1 MSQQIKS
8 DLESITTDDC
18 GLHVNSLPNCF
29 PEISSCVTM
38 KYNAYERTYKK
49 NKSSLNTNSFRI
61 EALLACNEKNICDS
75 NVKNNVYQTDEFYN
89 SESNSGTLSSSSE
102 TSSCISPGCE
112 NEKDFLEETNITSSD
127 FSKNR
132 MFASYCSVL
141 SPNMIEI
148 APSVSE
154 KSDAYPSLYVEN
166 IRNQFS
172 YIQLPAMNLSTQPY
186 IYYPRL
192 SEIDTAGTHP
202 AYGKSRRPR
211 TAFSSQQ
218 LLELEK
224 QFKVSKY
231 LSRPKRYEV
240 ANQLHL
246 TETQVKIWF
255 QNRRMKWK
263 RSKKLSDSKKI
274 CREKVNNEEY
284 VEITASKTTSH
295 SSHLNHRLSE
305 SISNLDSYNKCKKN
319 SAASPITCFVRGK
332 SDIYDKF
339 VINNK

>member
-1 MSQQIKS
+1 M
-8 DLESITTDDC
+8 E
-18 GLHVNSLPNCF
+18 
-29 PEISSCVTM
+29 
-38 KYNAYERTYKK
+38 
-49 NKSSLNTNSFRI
+49 
-61 EALLACNEKNICDS
+61 
-75 NVKNNVYQTDEFYN
+75 
-89 SESNSGTLSSSSE
+89 
-102 TSSCISPGCE
+102 
-112 NEKDFLEETNITSSD
+112 
-127 FSKNR
+127 
-132 MFASYCSVL
+132 
-141 SPNMIEI
+141 
-148 APSVSE
+148 
-154 KSDAYPSLYVEN
+154 
-166 IRNQFS
+166 
-172 YIQLPAMNLSTQPY
+172 PY
-186 IYYPRL
+186 R
-192 SEIDTAGTHP
+192 GTHP